1 MGLRFFGLFLL
12 GNLCHDRVLGQA
24 KWSRTRASLFGAVSS
39 PEQTLLEPSYGK
51 TQRDFLTS
59 LYVQSSSFDDQE
71 STSARSGSMNSG
83 DASSAY
89 VYDVQRVTADVK
101 SSSPFEPGPADMSH
115 SLSEPYGSEQKSSR
129 DDSLPFMARKASSN
143 GGSSASSVAES
154 IEFGYDSSFPK
165 NEDRL
170 RPTYKKAIFDVAY
183 MLLGIAWG
191 MEAYRAWG
199 LRRIRKV
206 VTGSDKIQAP
216 YDEEV
221 INEFEREADKAGILF
236 HEMGLLHNSGNFFTK
251 PGSDSSSAGKRP
263 SPVRDNEEMQ
273 LSRKALRQRR
283 LKDETKADMYEHQS
297 SAMLMEEKARNA
309 LVPRSSHV
317 NE

>member
-12 GNLCHDRVLGQA
+12 GSLRHDRVLG
-24 KWSRTRASLFGAVSS
+24 TH
-39 PEQTLLEPSYGK
+39 PEPEKTLLEPSYGK
-51 TQRDFLTS
+51 TQRDFVTS
-59 LYVQSSSFDDQE
+59 LYFQSSSLDDEE
-71 STSARSGSMNSG
+71 SSARSGSIDSG

-89 VYDVQRVTADVK
+89 FYDVKRVTADDK
-101 SSSPFEPGPADMSH
+101 SSSPFEPGPLDTSH
-115 SLSEPYGSEQKSSR
+115 SLSEPYRSEQKSSK
-129 DDSLPFMARKASSN
+129 DDSLPFMARRASSN

-154 IEFGYDSSFPK
+154 IELGYDSSYPR
-165 NEDRL
+165 NEGL
-170 RPTYKKAIFDVAY
+170 EPTYKKAIFDAAY

-206 VTGSDKIQAP
+206 VTGSDKIEPP
-216 YDEEV
+216 YNEEV
-221 INEFEREADKAGILF
+221 IQEFERGADKTGMLL
-236 HEMGLLHNSGNFFTK
+236 HQMGLLHNSGFMMS
-251 PGSDSSSAGKRP
+251 GSDSSSADKRP

-309 LVPRSSHV
+309 LVPRSRHV
-317 NE
+317 DE